1 MVGTQRTIMRACDSL
16 NRLIELNLYLNISDN
31 QAPEFKK
38 DLQTEWS
45 IWINETVDYTLP
57 AITTDSIDTSTV
69 YINAMENQPFPG
81 FLAYNNATK
90 TIAMRPKNDTQYQG
104 QTYYFSV
111 VLKRTHSDYIM
122 NTYYI
127 TVKFKGDIY
136 VAPVAA
142 DNTTSNDSTVAN
154 DTFEPEK
161 ITYNISEIT
170 WKSKGQIQ
178 FSQPVNMTNI
188 AENFLSLF
196 DVYVDCKTRNKT
208 EEVKGF
214 VVTSYDNDM
223 TLNFTAE
230 FMWPYLYGLLNK
242 KKDYL
247 VIAVK
252 NGTNESEFIY
262 NTTGYTLGNNNT
274 KFSIPMQFDYRSTN
288 FFS

>member
-1 MVGTQRTIMRACDSL
+1 
-16 NRLIELNLYLNISDN
+16 
-31 QAPEFKK
+31 
-38 DLQTEWS
+38 
-45 IWINETVDYTLP
+45 
-57 AITTDSIDTSTV
+57 
-69 YINAMENQPFPG
+69 
-81 FLAYNNATK
+81 
-90 TIAMRPKNDTQYQG
+90 
-104 QTYYFSV
+104 
-111 VLKRTHSDYIM
+111 M